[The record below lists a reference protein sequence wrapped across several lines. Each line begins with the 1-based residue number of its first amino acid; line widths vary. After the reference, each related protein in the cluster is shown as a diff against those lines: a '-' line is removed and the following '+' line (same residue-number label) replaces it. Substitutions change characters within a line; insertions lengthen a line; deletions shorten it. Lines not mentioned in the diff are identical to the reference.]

1 MIDKHNEYI
10 EQLSSE
16 IERLSQLIE
25 ELRRT
30 TSRLSWQRRQ
40 FIELDDKRRPARTPL
55 GHLYR
60 RFARAIAF
68 WLLR

>member
-1 MIDKHNEYI
+1 MIDKHKEYI

-16 IERLSQLIE
+16 IEQLSRLAE

-30 TSRLSWQRRQ
+30 THRLAWQRRQ

-55 GHLYR
+55 GRLYR
-60 RFARAIAF
+60 RLARAIAF
-68 WLLR
+68 WLLM